1 MTKKTA
7 IMIFLPW
14 CIALILC
21 GGVLV
26 VLSLFLNT
34 ENLLRAWV
42 VVPTGSF
49 IAALSYNIVQMIF
62 FIKININK

>member
-1 MTKKTA
+1 MTKKTT
-7 IMIFLPW
+7 MISLPW
-14 CIALILC
+14 CIALVLC

-42 VVPTGSF
+42 VVSTGSF
-49 IAALSYNIVQMIF
+49 IAALSYNIVQMIVF
-62 FIKININK
+62 HKDKYK